1 MLYVASV
8 ASRLHRNIFV
18 AFVFCKL
25 SLEALFDCKSLNVCF
40 LVPENFK
47 GVFCGCIVPEIA

>member
-1 MLYVASV
+1 MLYVVSV

-25 SLEALFDCKSLNVCF
+25 SLQALFDCKSLNVRF

-47 GVFCGCIVPEIA
+47 GVFCSFIVSEIA